1 VEHVQQRGVSKV
13 SAEPVMLCP
22 SFSTVARRTNGGSI
36 CRAAL
41 SNTTGAL
48 SFRPKPAM
56 EAAGHCCRM
65 LKTCGH

>member
-1 VEHVQQRGVSKV
+1 
-13 SAEPVMLCP
+13 MLCP